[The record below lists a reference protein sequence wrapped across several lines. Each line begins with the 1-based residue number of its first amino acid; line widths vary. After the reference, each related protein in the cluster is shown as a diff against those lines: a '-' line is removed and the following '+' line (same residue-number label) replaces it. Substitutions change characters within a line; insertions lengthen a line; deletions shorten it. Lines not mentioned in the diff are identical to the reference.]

1 MKPLNSIGMT
11 FSPPMKNARFNHLTE
26 NRYENVCNHTLT
38 GFPDMAQASGRTDKI
53 QSSFPKRTDL
63 FKMQEMCTSECFSG
77 LKIHTIRANY
87 PLWLKR
93 ITEVQQGKAVLSVR
107 QWSGKPYR
115 SPQIE
120 ITRLTV
126 KHGVDIQ
133 KVVLYRTEWYDD
145 DNKCHYCY
153 DVTLDNDKGINIDDI
168 ARNDGL
174 NPIDFIEW
182 FDRDICKQKL
192 DDDGRVHKELAI
204 IHFTKFRY

>member
-1 MKPLNSIGMT
+1 MKTYVITLSQVFPTWHKRAGEPTKFRAAFLSGQT
-11 FSPPMKNARFNHLTE
+11 CSKCKKRNH
-26 NRYENVCNHTLT
+26 
-38 GFPDMAQASGRTDKI
+38 A
-53 QSSFPKRTDL
+53 
-63 FKMQEMCTSECFSG
+63 MCTSECFSV

-126 KHGVDIQ
+126 KHGVGIQ
-133 KVVLYRTEWYDD
+133 KVVFYRTEWYDD

-192 DDDGRVHKELAI
+192 DDDGRIHKELAI